1 MRFIQYFARKATIAR
16 PMPQLPDD
24 LSPAAKSDRAA
35 ARLARAGWTLGATA
49 AVLVVFAALGRVQ
62 PLEAAL
68 AFVLIGVVTAVAPRR
83 RSFAAPA
90 RRAAP
95 AVEAVSPQSLTLL
108 SGLPDPTVVLDRR
121 GVTLAFNAHAQ
132 AALPAIRAGDPI
144 SFAVRAPEVLEAVK
158 AAAKTRR
165 PQVVAYAE
173 RVPVERWIE
182 AHVASAGGADGA
194 PSAIVVAFRD
204 LTEQRRSE
212 RMRADFVANASHELR
227 TPLASLLGFVET
239 LQGPAKNDAAAR
251 EKFLAIMRAQ
261 ANRMSRLIDDL
272 LSLSRIELKAHVR
285 PRDVVDVVA
294 VARNVIDALSPLA
307 EERGVEVA
315 LLADGPALATGDR
328 DELTRVVE
336 NLVENAIKYGDDGKR
351 VEVTIATAGE
361 GVRLAVRDYGPG
373 IAPEHL
379 PRLTERFYRPDVSHS
394 REKGGTG
401 LGLALVKHV
410 LQRHGGQLAIESE
423 LGAGATFTVT
433 IPAAVPAPATPA
445 LAKAS

>member
-1 MRFIQYFARKATIAR
+1 
-16 PMPQLPDD
+16 MPQLPDD
-24 LSPAAKSDRAA
+24 ASSARSDRPA
-35 ARLARAGWTLGATA
+35 ARLARASWTLGATA
-49 AVLVVFAALGRVQ
+49 AMLVVFAALGRVR

-68 AFVLIGVVTAVAPRR
+68 AFVLIGLVTVVAPRR

-90 RRAAP
+90 RRVAP
-95 AVEAVSPQSLTLL
+95 APEAVSPQSLTLL

-182 AHVASAGGADGA
+182 AHVASAGGEDGA

-239 LQGPAKNDAAAR
+239 LQGPAKNDAVAR

-294 VARNVIDALSPLA
+294 VARSVVDALSPLA

-315 LLADGPALATGDR
+315 LRADGPALATGDR

-336 NLVENAIKYGDDGKR
+336 NLVENAIKYGDEGKR
-351 VEVTIATAGE
+351 VEVTIAVVGE

-423 LGAGATFTVT
+423 LGSGATFTVT
-433 IPAAVPAPATPA
+433 IPAAAPAPAPSA